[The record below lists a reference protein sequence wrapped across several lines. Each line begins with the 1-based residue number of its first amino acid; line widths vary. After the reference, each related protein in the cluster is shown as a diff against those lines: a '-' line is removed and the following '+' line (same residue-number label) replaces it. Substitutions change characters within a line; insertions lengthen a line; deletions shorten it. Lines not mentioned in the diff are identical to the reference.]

1 MSATGF
7 AAEEAPAPL
16 PFEILVETLIGL
28 GVSFRRKGERL
39 ALRNA
44 CVLTGEL
51 LAAVAEHKASL
62 LDLADVGADLS
73 ASASRLHLTITR
85 LRYENPK
92 RATWA
97 ETIAMVSANIEALAT
112 RAWAAGLAVGVPET
126 ARKPP
131 MVMGLAD
138 TGDLFGGR
146 EFQALRLDLAEL
158 AAGSYPVPLP
168 AGCVLVPQANFDPF
182 EQGRNYAGKVIGKV
196 IRTGL

>member
-92 RATWA
+92 RGTWA
-97 ETIAMVSANIEALAT
+97 EAIASVAASIEKLAARAL
-112 RAWAAGLAVGVPET
+112 AAGLAVGMPET
-126 ARKPP
+126 EEKPP
-131 MVMGLAD
+131 VAMGLTD
-138 TGDLFGGR
+138 TGDPFGGS

-158 AAGSYPVPLP
+158 AAGPYPVPLP
-168 AGCVLVPQANFDPF
+168 AGCLLVPPITFPA
-182 EQGRNYAGKVIGKV
+182 
-196 IRTGL
+196 